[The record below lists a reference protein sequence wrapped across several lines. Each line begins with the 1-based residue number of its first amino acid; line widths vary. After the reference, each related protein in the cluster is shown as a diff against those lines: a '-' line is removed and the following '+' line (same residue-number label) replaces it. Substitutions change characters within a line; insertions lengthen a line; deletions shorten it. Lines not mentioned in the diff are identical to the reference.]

1 MENEEAAPPTP
12 NDGSQAQR
20 PIERDAKT
28 ERAGQTDGAVSQRQR
43 APAGR
48 TPLFGR

>member
-1 MENEEAAPPTP
+1 MGNEDTAPLPANTGSEAP
-12 NDGSQAQR
+12 R
-20 PIERDAKT
+20 PIERDAQT
-28 ERAGQTDGAVSQRQR
+28 ERGGQADGGVNQRQR